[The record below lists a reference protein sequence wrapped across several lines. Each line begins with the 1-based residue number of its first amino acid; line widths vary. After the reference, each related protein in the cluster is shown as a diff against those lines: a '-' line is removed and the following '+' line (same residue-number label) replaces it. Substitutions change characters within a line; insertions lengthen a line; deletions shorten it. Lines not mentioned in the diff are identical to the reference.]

1 MNPRTLLVLGL
12 LFTPASEA
20 VVVTLHTSTQP
31 LTLTGTGANATG
43 AGTSRLTLGACS
55 YDGTNTTCVLAG
67 AYSGLGNGGTYQF
80 QLVYPGNGPSPA
92 TAITSPPTSNNFTL
106 SLTAGTFSFTLT
118 PAGGTAVRFYD
129 LTGSVVYDQTATCT
143 GVGTCAVG
151 AVGQTQG
158 GVITG
163 LVTGTFDTTPLVNS
177 VISASSYGGF
187 SAIAPATWIEIYG
200 MNLATT
206 PGQTWAGS
214 DFNGANAP
222 AALGGTTV
230 TVAGKPAYIDYVSPH
245 QVNVQVPSG
254 IPTGRQTL
262 VVTTFGGSSVGT
274 PLTVNVVEP
283 GLLAPSVFN
292 LAPGQYVVA
301 LFPNGA
307 TYVLPPGVTSSVPS
321 SRAKPGDTI
330 TMFGVGF
337 GTVSPNIDA
346 GVIVQ
351 QSNNLSGM
359 QVSIGGQ
366 PATVQYAGL
375 VQGFLGLYQ
384 FNVLVPN
391 VPANDATPVTFSL
404 NGTAG
409 TQKLILP
416 IGN

>member
-1 MNPRTLLVLGL
+1 MNPRTLLVLG
-12 LFTPASEA
+12 FFFAPQADA

-31 LTLTGTGANATG
+31 FTLTGTGPNTSG
-43 AGTSRLTLGACS
+43 AGTSRVTLGACS
-55 YDGTNTTCVLAG
+55 YDGNNTTCVLSG
-67 AYSGLGNGGTYQF
+67 PYTGLGNGGTYQF
-80 QLVYPGNGPSPA
+80 QLVYPGNGPSPLS
-92 TAITSPPTSNNFTL
+92 AITSPPASNLFTL

-118 PAGGTAVRFYD
+118 PAGGSAIRFYD
-129 LTGSVVYDQTATCT
+129 LSGSVFYDATATCT
-143 GVGTCAVG
+143 GVSTCGVG
-151 AVGQTQG
+151 AVGQTLG

-163 LVTGTFDTTPLVNS
+163 PVNGTFDTTPVVNS
-177 VISASSYGGF
+177 VISASAYGGF

-200 MNLATT
+200 LNLATT
-206 PGQTWAGS
+206 PGQTWEES
-214 DFNGANAP
+214 DFVGANAP

-230 TVAGKPAYIDYVSPH
+230 TVAGKAAYVDYVSPH

-254 IPTGRQTL
+254 IPTGKQTL
-262 VVTTFGGSSVGT
+262 VVTTVGGSSVGT
-274 PLTVNVVEP
+274 SVTVNATEP

-292 LAPGQYVVA
+292 FGPGQYVVA

-307 TYVLPPGVTSSVPS
+307 TYVLPPGVTSSVPT

-337 GTVSPNIDA
+337 GTVTPNIDA

-351 QSNNLSGM
+351 QNNNLSGM
-359 QVSIGGQ
+359 QVTIGGVQ
-366 PATVQYAGL
+366 VTVQYAGL

-384 FNVLVPN
+384 FNVVVPN